1 MKLKIIGIIF
11 IIISILLVIV
21 AYLFFMKNSNYTYS
35 GIYQNEQGTKIKI
48 YEEDSKILLLINC
61 ESYNLEKKS
70 NKISYQEEEYT
81 IEFKNEKITIKG
93 NDTDTFKI
101 SGIYNKNQN
110 YDKNMYNEEVNN
122 CEKWNGT
129 YVGMSTTIELK
140 RVSKDVISL
149 SYFGNTPNGMEEI
162 VSLDLKEEN
171 NILKTTVVENE
182 NNIEINVIKLDDGIR
197 INVEHDSDNSGYD
210 YLAGD
215 FLLNK

>member
-1 MKLKIIGIIF
+1 MKAKIIGIIF
-11 IIISILLVIV
+11 IILSILLSIV

-93 NDTDTFKI
+93 NDRFKI

-171 NILKTTVVENE
+171 DTLKTTVVENE

>member
-1 MKLKIIGIIF
+1 MKAKIIGIIF

-93 NDTDTFKI
+93 NDRFKI

>member
-1 MKLKIIGIIF
+1 MKAKIIGIIF
-11 IIISILLVIV
+11 IILSILLSIV

-93 NDTDTFKI
+93 NDRFKI

-182 NNIEINVIKLDDGIR
+182 INIEISIIKLDDGIR

>member
-1 MKLKIIGIIF
+1 MKAKIIGIIF
-11 IIISILLVIV
+11 IILSILLSIV

-48 YEEDSKILLLINC
+48 NEEDSKILLLINC

-93 NDTDTFKI
+93 NDRFKI

>member
-93 NDTDTFKI
+93 NDRFKI

-197 INVEHDSDNSGYD
+197 IDVEHDSDNSGYD

>member
-1 MKLKIIGIIF
+1 MKAKIIGIIF
-11 IIISILLVIV
+11 IILSILLSIV

-93 NDTDTFKI
+93 NDRFKI

>member
-1 MKLKIIGIIF
+1 MKAKIIGIIF
-11 IIISILLVIV
+11 IILSILLSIV

-93 NDTDTFKI
+93 NDRFKI

-182 NNIEINVIKLDDGIR
+182 INIEINVIKLDDGIR

>member
-11 IIISILLVIV
+11 IILSILLSIV

-93 NDTDTFKI
+93 NDRFKI

-210 YLAGD
+210 YLTGD

>member
-93 NDTDTFKI
+93 NDRFKI

>member
-1 MKLKIIGIIF
+1 MKAKIIGIIF
-11 IIISILLVIV
+11 IILSILLSIV

-93 NDTDTFKI
+93 NDRFKI

-140 RVSKDVISL
+140 RVSNNVISL

>member
-93 NDTDTFKI
+93 NDRFKI

-210 YLAGD
+210 YLTGD

>member
-93 NDTDTFKI
+93 NDRFKI

-129 YVGMSTTIELK
+129 YVGISTTIELK

>member
-1 MKLKIIGIIF
+1 MKAKIIGIIF
-11 IIISILLVIV
+11 IILSILLSIV

-93 NDTDTFKI
+93 NDRFKI

-210 YLAGD
+210 YLTGD

>member
-1 MKLKIIGIIF
+1 MKAKIIGIIF
-11 IIISILLVIV
+11 IILSILLSTV

-93 NDTDTFKI
+93 NDRFKI